1 MVNSI
6 SSKRRKFLLFSFLVA
21 VNGFRNLGRKKI
33 DMQEEVLRYK
43 EKKVINKSKEKV
55 GPKNKSVKRKK
66 KWAPR
71 TKCKNSII
79 VIQRC

>member
-33 DMQEEVLRYK
+33 DMQEEVLRNK

-55 GPKNKSVKRKK
+55 GPTNKSVKGKK
-66 KWAPR
+66 K
-71 TKCKNSII
+71 
-79 VIQRC
+79 

>member
-1 MVNSI
+1 MYLFVKKKVPSFF
-6 SSKRRKFLLFSFLVA
+6 FLSCRLAL
-21 VNGFRNLGRKKI
+21 NGFRNLGRKKI

-71 TKCKNSII
+71 TK
-79 VIQRC
+79 V